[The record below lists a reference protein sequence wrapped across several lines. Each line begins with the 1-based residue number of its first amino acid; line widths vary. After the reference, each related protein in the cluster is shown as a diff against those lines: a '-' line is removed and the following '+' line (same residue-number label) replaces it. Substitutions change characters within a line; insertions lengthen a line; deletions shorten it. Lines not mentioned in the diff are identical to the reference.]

1 MSKKK
6 GVAQSHKEGLVIDS
20 SVAIAWCFPDERDT
34 YSQSVLEALASEQA
48 IVPDL
53 WHLEVA
59 NTLIVGERRQRST
72 QANTVTWL
80 GFFNSLPIVVDEE
93 TRAHAFA
100 DTLSLARECGLS
112 VYDAAY
118 LELAIRR
125 GLPLAT
131 LDAKLKTAA
140 ASVGVSLY
148 GVQESRD
155 DMKS

>member
-6 GVAQSHKEGLVIDS
+6 GVAKPSKEGLVIDS

-34 YSQSVLEALASEQA
+34 YSQSVLDALASRQA

-59 NTLIVGERRQRST
+59 NTLIVGERHKRST

-80 GFFNSLPIVVDEE
+80 GFFNSLPIAVDEE
-93 TRAHAFA
+93 TKAHVFG
-100 DTLSLARECGLS
+100 DTPSLAREHGLS
-112 VYDAAY
+112 AYDAAY
-118 LELAIRR
+118 LELAMRR

-131 LDAKLKTAA
+131 LDKKLKTAA
-140 ASVGVSLY
+140 AAVGVPLY
-148 GVQESRD
+148 GVQ
-155 DMKS
+155 